1 MAFHDGLDLKSNYE
15 NANYY
20 YYFFLRLSSSQ
31 CTAFVNGFWKFYEN
45 DNVPDISCLLIL
57 TKKFLA

>member
-1 MAFHDGLDLKSNYE
+1 MAFYDGLDLKLNYE
-15 NANYY
+15 NTDYL
-20 YYFFLRLSSSQ
+20 FFLRLSSSQ